1 MINGWVQAK
10 FVPQLSGILVFGG
23 KTRRVFTGGNPK
35 LNRNYKV
42 IRVPEMKMMIPK
54 QSANNFAK
62 HLQQALRNI
71 KGGKYENSLEFSE
84 GPIVD
89 ALDCVSLSSS
99 DDYDDN

>member
-62 HLQQALRNI
+62 HL
-71 KGGKYENSLEFSE
+71 
-84 GPIVD
+84 
-89 ALDCVSLSSS
+89 
-99 DDYDDN
+99 